1 MKFDLRS
8 RRARILVLG
17 LVGSVP
23 LLFGQGCPTVPIIG
37 GGPPVVVVAAP
48 SLDQTVPVG
57 NLITIVY
64 DATGSGLSVSAFY
77 DRDGVAGTGDEVT
90 FWTDLASGSS
100 KWVQLD
106 TSGLA
111 SGPLYVGITATN
123 SGGTTTDY
131 ASGRITLASGTAVTV
146 LSPLSNVTVA
156 AGVVV
161 PIQFHAG
168 EAATDF
174 SYTVFYDANGAFD
187 GDEITIESGTSVDT
201 PTIEAG
207 FDTTGLAPGNYF
219 VGVTVKSVAGGT
231 STAYAAGNIII
242 TTGAYVQILSP
253 LGGTV
258 AVVGTLVEVTFAAH
272 DPSDSSAM
280 VRLFYDSDGVPNT
293 GDDMTIANV
302 LAGSGGTIWNTA
314 NVPPGTYFVGAQLLS
329 TSPSMFSYT
338 DASIL
343 IIGPGGAMGGG
354 WDDGDGIFPV
364 GIPLVTMT
372 APSSD
377 ITVFEGQLVATRW
390 MTTLEVGEAT
400 IELFREPDFDN
411 DDEPDGEATRI
422 VWGPA
427 GRDAA
432 TIPLTEDWDTR
443 GGVGKWFIGAR
454 VKPVG
459 GTEQIVY
466 AEGMVTVLSFRLWV
480 GNFGT
485 KVDEEGYVIP
495 QTGSIK
501 GAVFR
506 GYNFG
511 DNAGSAMMLADDY
524 DGDGARDVVI
534 VAQFGKPFLFSQ
546 GGRGAGEA
554 YFIYGRSTKFSG
566 DYDLNNV
573 GQPTLPGVIMPGIM
587 PNPNEPTEPNG
598 QAGRSIPYTP
608 DVVSPQPVEPFATEG
623 LRSVMLI
630 PDQDGD
636 GKMEIAFGVPWCN
649 SYSLKY
655 QGGFNDPVVSGRLE
669 NNGHFLR
676 GGIVIVS
683 SQNPLLTNRTAISR
697 HLDRVLQLQEVGQA
711 FTDVGLVIPP
721 YWVPTDSCSNQ
732 DYLGP
737 IFGDPPWGG
746 YESLHWPCDGFW
758 QRTVGGAWID
768 PPRLAD
774 PFPAY
779 GARIACFPWLVSL
792 SQVDPPPEWWETGI
806 RPWGGRIGGVG
817 EDDDGNAVCSPIFA
831 TSGEMYY
838 MGTGFF
844 RQDNTTCDAPL
855 GEARQPYGCRILGQT
870 TTQIA
875 TNPPTTA
882 NLFGM
887 SLGISGD
894 FMLIGAPQRAVERED
909 VPTLPTVRRELCGEV
924 YMWQLKRPGAPT
936 NEFPY
941 SVPDVSPNLYLPA
954 PHNHIMVDVGY
965 TRLITANCD
974 HVLAIPQNGYRHEL
988 MRPFHIVGAG
998 VGDRIGTAVVGLG
1011 DINND
1016 NVDDIAVGGE
1026 GTNGGKGAVY
1036 VIYRRQPEIEAN
1048 YLLERLQIDTGDLNR
1063 INGLMIIG
1071 REGENLGTALAG
1083 GGPRSDFNDDGEDD
1097 LIVGSPQATPGARF
1111 HAGEV
1116 FILFGGRNLLSP
1128 AQGVT
1133 IPELRDSGDGMVL
1146 AGEFANDQAGTTVAN
1161 AGDVNRDG
1169 VADILIAAP
1178 YASPRYDSDGD
1189 GDLDAVGLDLNGDR
1203 TADDLD
1209 EDGVP
1214 DDMTQ
1219 AGMVYV
1225 VFGGEHLSG
1234 TIELDQIGTS
1244 RLPGFVLV
1252 GRRGGDQMG
1261 GGEVQNGLLSRWIN
1275 TAGDID
1281 GDGYEDVFISSVQA
1295 DPQGLTDAGEV
1306 YLMYGFSAPTLPVR

>member
-8 RRARILVLG
+8 RRARVLVLG

-131 ASGRITLASGTAVTV
+131 ASGRMTLASSTAVTV

-168 EAATDF
+168 EAVNDF
-174 SYTVFYDANGAFD
+174 SYTVFYDADGAFD

-201 PTIEAG
+201 PTIEVG
-207 FDTTGLAPGNYF
+207 FDTTGLAPGTYF

-231 STAYAAGNIII
+231 STAYATGNIII

-293 GDDMTIANV
+293 GDDITIANV

-314 NVPPGTYFVGAQLLS
+314 SVPPGTYFVGAQLLS
-329 TSPSMFSYT
+329 TSPSLFSYT

-343 IIGPGGAMGGG
+343 VIGPGGAMGDG

-400 IELFREPDFDN
+400 IELFREPDFDD

-495 QTGSIK
+495 QSGSIK

-511 DNAGSAMMLADDY
+511 DNLGSAMLLADDY
-524 DGDGARDVVI
+524 DGDGIRDIVL
-534 VAQFGKPFLFSQ
+534 VAQFGKPFLF
-546 GGRGAGEA
+546 GLDGIGPGEA
-554 YFIYGRSTKFSG
+554 YFIYGRSSRFEG
-566 DYDLNNV
+566 DYEVNNV
-573 GQPTLPGVIMPGIM
+573 GDDPLPGLIMPGIV
-587 PNPNEPTEPNG
+587 PNPNLPTTLLGMVGN
-598 QAGRSIPYTP
+598 SIPYTP
-608 DVVSPQPVEPFATEG
+608 DIENPLPAGRYATEG
-623 LRSVMLI
+623 LRSVTLM

-636 GKMEIAFGVPWCN
+636 GKGEIAFGFPWCN
-649 SYSLKY
+649 SYSEWNQFGINPAL
-655 QGGFNDPVVSGRLE
+655 QIGEGRLE

-676 GGIVIVS
+676 GGVVIVS
-683 SQNPLLTNRTAISR
+683 SQNALMTSRTSLSV
-697 HLDRVLQLQEVGQA
+697 HLDRVLQLQEVGQL
-711 FTDVGLVIPP
+711 FSPMILVPP
-721 YWVPTDSCSNQ
+721 DAERF
-732 DYLGP
+732 GP
-737 IFGDPPWGG
+737 IDRCSDRDGPFSENRDTITF
-746 YESLHWPCDGFW
+746 PCEGFW
-758 QRTVGGAWID
+758 QRTDAGWID

-774 PFPAY
+774 PLTAFGYTLPPIDADF
-779 GARIACFPWLVSL
+779 GCRDSRHLVDLSQIDPVSQFTEVFL
-792 SQVDPPPEWWETGI
+792 SQVGAM
-806 RPWGGRIGGVG
+806 WGF
-817 EDDDGNAVCSPIFA
+817 DDDEGNCTPDRWPLAGFIQ
-831 TSGEMYY
+831 TL
-838 MGTGFF
+838 GTGFYGSGNSCGS
-844 RQDNTTCDAPL
+844 RELAAPK
-855 GEARQPYGCRILGQT
+855 QPYGCRILGQT
-870 TTQIA
+870 TTQVDSV
-875 TNPPTTA
+875 PPTTA
-882 NLFGM
+882 NLFGQ
-887 SLGISGD
+887 SISISGD
-894 FMLIGAPQRAVERED
+894 FMLIGAPQRTVERED
-909 VPTLPTVRRELCGEV
+909 VWTLPSERRDACGEV
-924 YMWQLKRPGAPT
+924 YLWQLRRPGSSA

-941 SVPDVSPNLYLPA
+941 SVPGVPINNHLVT

-965 TRLITANCD
+965 TRLTADCD
-974 HVLAIPQNGYRHEL
+974 VLVTPINGMRHEIA
-988 MRPFHIVGAG
+988 RPYHVVGAG
-998 VGDRIGTAVVGLG
+998 EGDQVGGFVAGLG
-1011 DINND
+1011 DINDD
-1016 NVDDIAVGGE
+1016 NVDDIAIGGE

-1048 YLLERLQIDTGDLNR
+1048 YLLERMQIGTDDLNR
-1063 INGLMIIG
+1063 LNGLMIIG
-1071 REGENLGTALAG
+1071 RPGENLGTALAAG
-1083 GGPRSDFNDDGEDD
+1083 GDFNDDGEDD
-1097 LIVGSPQATPGARF
+1097 LLIGSPLATPGARF

-1133 IPELRDSGDGMVL
+1133 LPELRDSGDGMVL
-1146 AGEFANDQAGTTVAN
+1146 AGEVANDEAGTTVAN

-1169 VADILIAAP
+1169 IDDIMIAAP
-1178 YASPRYDSDGD
+1178 YATPRYDSDGD
-1189 GDLDAVGLDLNGDR
+1189 GDLDSAGLDLNGDG

-1209 EDGVP
+1209 GDGAP
-1214 DDMTQ
+1214 DDMAQ

-1225 VFGGEHLSG
+1225 VFGGEHLGG

-1252 GRRGGDQMG
+1252 GRKGGDQMG
-1261 GGEVQNGLLSRWIN
+1261 GGEVQNGLLSRGIN
-1275 TAGDID
+1275 TAGDLN
-1281 GDGYEDVFISSVQA
+1281 GDGYDDVFISSVQA

-1306 YLMYGFSAPTLPVR
+1306 YLMYGFRAPTLPVR